1 MQASIC
7 GVLRSSSNSA
17 LSMATTWSGDYA
29 TSQARATEAGAKVK
43 LDYFIPKEG
52 SLIWFDNFYIPAD
65 APHVANAHKFIEF
78 LLQPSTMAGVSNTI
92 HYANSNLASKP
103 WVNADIR
110 DNPAIYPDPATLQ
123 RLFTQKSQPQAAV
136 RLITRTWNAVK
147 TGK

>member
-1 MQASIC
+1 MI
-7 GVLRSSSNSA
+7 
-17 LSMATTWSGDYA
+17 SGGDITFRWPMGR
-29 TSQARATEAGAKVK
+29 TSKPLAWARRWI
-43 LDYFIPKEG
+43 F

-78 LLQPSTMAGVSNTI
+78 LLQPEVIAGVSNTI

-103 WVNADIR
+103 FVNADIR
-110 DNPAIYPDPATLQ
+110 DNAAIYPDPATMQ
-123 RLFTQKSQPQAAV
+123 RLFTQKSQSQAAV